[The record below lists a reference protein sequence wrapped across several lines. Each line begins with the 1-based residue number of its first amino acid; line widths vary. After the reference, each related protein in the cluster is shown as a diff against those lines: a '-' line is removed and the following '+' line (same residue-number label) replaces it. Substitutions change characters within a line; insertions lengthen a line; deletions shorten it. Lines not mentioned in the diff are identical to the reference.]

1 MAPGRTQSRSRR
13 LQTVYIVLTGATTPS
28 GTLLKIQSSRVPVR
42 AAVKTTPRTVL
53 RTALALLVL
62 AAAIAAVTA
71 PAASAKGKTPCWKT
85 LINDWYD
92 GRIDRTYEVHCY
104 KEALKKL
111 PADVRTYSDA
121 YDVIS
126 RALSDATHGKKD
138 VKESSKV
145 PPPPPPSNGGGGGGN
160 SGGGSGGSGGGGN
173 SGGGGTGKTGS
184 GIQSDHSGGSVFGQ
198 ATDKLGSDSADSLPI
213 PLLVLA
219 GLALLLVAAG
229 GAGLLAR
236 RVQAKRTGGPR
247 H

>member
-1 MAPGRTQSRSRR
+1 VIA
-13 LQTVYIVLTGATTPS
+13 
-28 GTLLKIQSSRVPVR
+28 
-42 AAVKTTPRTVL
+42 TPRTLL
-53 RTALALLVL
+53 RTILAFVVL
-62 AAAIAAVTA
+62 AATVAAVTA
-71 PAASAKGKTPCWKT
+71 PTAAAKEKTPCWKT

-104 KEALKKL
+104 KEALKQL

-138 VKESSKV
+138 VKESSPV
-145 PPPPPPSNGGGGGGN
+145 PPPPSNGGGGG
-160 SGGGSGGSGGGGN
+160 SGGSGTGG
-173 SGGGGTGKTGS
+173 SGTGGS
-184 GIQSDHSGGSVFGQ
+184 GSGSGSDLQSDHSGGSVFGQ
-198 ATDKLGSDSADSLPI
+198 ATDRLGSDSADSLPI

-236 RVQAKRTGGPR
+236 RVQAKRSGPR
-247 H
+247 S